1 MRYALLVG
9 MTLGLLPCCSSIER
23 KTELAFSAPP
33 GQTLTAG
40 PGDTVLDFKATKSL
54 PNAFGKADLFGR
66 TTDAGRIVVRYVGT
80 ENGNA
85 IFVRSD
91 LIVESNKTTM
101 TETPLITSNTSN
113 TYINGSSGGRP
124 DRERRRRLPM
134 VLSGRVPR
142 RLSRPPR
149 RRSRSRSSRARR

>member
-1 MRYALLVG
+1 M
-9 MTLGLLPCCSSIER
+9 
-23 KTELAFSAPP
+23 
-33 GQTLTAG
+33 
-40 PGDTVLDFKATKSL
+40 
-54 PNAFGKADLFGR
+54 
-66 TTDAGRIVVRYVGT
+66 RYVGT

-124 DRERRRRLPM
+124 ISGTASTTSYGVVGPRPTETFATATAPVTIAVKPGETLNAEGHTLTVIEATKLTIKYM
-134 VLSGRVPR
+134 VQ
-142 RLSRPPR
+142 
-149 RRSRSRSSRARR
+149 